1 MTDENDWLIDIP
13 TQGIKVRGKQDIL
26 KFFSDE
32 IVFFKNL
39 GPSQFS
45 VEFLGNNYGAVT
57 LDAIQELTKITDEMK
72 KDKVAALRQYIE
84 DASAY
89 AVLVGASP
97 MGKRIAMMK
106 SRDANAALLTAS
118 ILAPKWLAINS
129 GASLAGQIIVL
140 FRALAFAN
148 PANFGFD
155 NLISASQAT
164 RASEEAR
171 DASRASAQKLEEFIA
186 EKTALFG
193 KLEDFY
199 RKQLTLQEPAVSWEE
214 IARRKTRVWG
224 TWLFVFAL
232 MVIAPIVAALIS
244 WEQVSNAVT
253 KVTSAPSGG
262 FSISGLAVITVPA
275 LFYAWLLKNIS
286 RVFIQNLNLA
296 DDAAH
301 RRSLALTYMGLLQD
315 EKHPASDQD
324 RAIILNALFR
334 PIPPQTNDE
343 GPPAGLIDLI
353 QKK

>member
-164 RASEEAR
+164 R
-171 DASRASAQKLEEFIA
+171 
-186 EKTALFG
+186 
-193 KLEDFY
+193 
-199 RKQLTLQEPAVSWEE
+199 
-214 IARRKTRVWG
+214 
-224 TWLFVFAL
+224 
-232 MVIAPIVAALIS
+232 
-244 WEQVSNAVT
+244 
-253 KVTSAPSGG
+253 
-262 FSISGLAVITVPA
+262 
-275 LFYAWLLKNIS
+275 
-286 RVFIQNLNLA
+286 
-296 DDAAH
+296 
-301 RRSLALTYMGLLQD
+301 
-315 EKHPASDQD
+315 
-324 RAIILNALFR
+324 
-334 PIPPQTNDE
+334 
-343 GPPAGLIDLI
+343 
-353 QKK
+353 